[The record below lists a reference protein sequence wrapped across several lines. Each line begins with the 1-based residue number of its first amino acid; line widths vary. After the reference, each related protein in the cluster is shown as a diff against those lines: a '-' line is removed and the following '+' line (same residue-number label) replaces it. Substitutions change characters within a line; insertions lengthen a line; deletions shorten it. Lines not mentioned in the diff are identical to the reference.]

1 MKTKNLFFVL
11 LVALLTVFVG
21 CTNQPYQ
28 GQGSSGL
35 VTVNESEPSVGENLD
50 LQALGE
56 LVKQS
61 NNPQEIEQKLNM
73 DNSINNLDL
82 DGDGNRDYLKVTEF
96 GEGNDRGYSI
106 TDVQSDGEPEVATVN
121 VNIQNQT
128 MELNGNPN
136 YYGNMN
142 NSYQSSFSTTDFLLL
157 SWMTQPHYTYY
168 RSPYHYGYYGYNY
181 RPVPVVSYR
190 SYHSSPYV
198 SNSHSKTTYKT
209 TTKTTTTTHIKSPNS
224 KNTSKAVNNHVSVS
238 NPTHSQK
245 SFGKRDNSK
254 PIKSGG
260 FNSKPSSSSSS
271 SYKPKTSSSSSSSSS
286 YKPKTSSSSSG
297 SYKKSSSWGK
307 SSSSSSSRSSSSRSS
322 SSRSSSSSSKHR

>member
-28 GQGSSGL
+28 GQSSGQ

-61 NNPQEIEQKLNM
+61 NNPQEIEEKLNM

-128 MELNGNPN
+128 MQLNGNPN

-142 NSYQSSFSTTDFLLL
+142 NSYQSSFTNTDFLLL
-157 SWMTQPHYTYY
+157 AWMMQPHYTYY
-168 RSPYHYGYYGYNY
+168 RSPYHYGYYGYHY
-181 RPVPVVSYR
+181 RPVPVMSYR
-190 SYHSSPYV
+190 SYHSSPYI
-198 SNSHSKTTYKT
+198 SNTHSKTTYRT

-224 KNTSKAVNNHVSVS
+224 SNTSKAVNNHVSVS

-245 SFGKRDNSK
+245 SFTTRDNSK

-271 SYKPKTSSSSSSSSS
+271 SSSYKPKSSSSSSSS
-286 YKPKTSSSSSG
+286 YKPKSSSSSSSS
-297 SYKKSSSWGK
+297 SYKSPSKSWG
-307 SSSSSSSRSSSSRSS
+307 SSSSSSSRSSSS
-322 SSRSSSSSSKHR
+322 SSSSSKKR